1 MILREKCTY
10 NEAMINIA
18 IVEDNINEYSLLKNS
33 LDKYACSYNVK
44 FNITYFS
51 SAIEFL
57 NSYKKQFQ
65 LVFMDIELPD
75 MNGMEASHK
84 LRDIDKDVVIVFVT
98 NLSNYAINGYEVDAL
113 DFVVKPIKY
122 ETFAI
127 KLTRIIN
134 KINIESP
141 YRIEV
146 YDVDHIL
153 RIINLAE
160 VYYLE
165 VSGHYLIFHLEN
177 EEFKTR
183 MSLKSFEEKY
193 DLTSFFKPNVYALV
207 NLKYVNKVDGDDIF
221 LGKFVIK
228 ISRLRKK
235 DFLEAVS
242 KYLGATM

>member
-1 MILREKCTY
+1 
-10 NEAMINIA
+10 MINIA

-51 SAIEFL
+51 NAIEFL

-98 NLSNYAINGYEVDAL
+98 NLSNYAINGYEVGAL

-122 ETFAI
+122 ETFVI

-134 KINIESP
+134 KINIG
-141 YRIEV
+141 YV
-146 YDVDHIL
+146 
-153 RIINLAE
+153 A
-160 VYYLE
+160 
-165 VSGHYLIFHLEN
+165 EN
-177 EEFKTR
+177 ENIVEIENIHIIMINKPDGIMILPNTK
-183 MSLKSFEEKY
+183 M
-193 DLTSFFKPNVYALV
+193 TS
-207 NLKYVNKVDGDDIF
+207 
-221 LGKFVIK
+221 
-228 ISRLRKK
+228 
-235 DFLEAVS
+235 
-242 KYLGATM
+242 